1 MRKVLGRL
9 FGERES
15 APAALP
21 SRLMHLPED
30 FRSPAR
36 MAVYSGPAEEDSW
49 PALYLARM
57 IERTYGETDLSIIC
71 RSTDGWLFDMLHWKP
86 RILPYEARPSLDAL
100 APGSAFDE
108 GTILFHPYLSMDPAA
123 AALMASSGAGIRVS
137 PAVEGHPC
145 LSIQIRT
152 GTTLYPTVIHRM
164 CAALGMETDA
174 TWKPLIPRQIQ
185 DRVSALMAPVSG
197 RALPYIAATSRAV
210 AILEKSRAEIP
221 LRTITIAGK
230 NVDMA
235 GQDRETRV
243 AVIAG
248 ASAVITD
255 SPGLWADARAMGVP
269 AAGLDP
275 SGTFMPWTGDTPSRT
290 EKEFVEAWEQLLR
303 RGW

>member
-9 FGERES
+9 FGEKE
-15 APAALP
+15 APPAGQL
-21 SRLMHLPED
+21 SRIMHLPED
-30 FRSPAR
+30 FRSPSR
-36 MAVYSGPAEEDSW
+36 MAVYSGPAEEDAW

-86 RILPYEARPSLDAL
+86 RIVPYDVRPSLDAL
-100 APGSAFDE
+100 PEGSAFDE
-108 GTILFHPYLSMDPAA
+108 GTILFHPYLSLDPAA
-123 AALMASSGAGIRVS
+123 VALISSSGAGIRVS
-137 PAVEGHPC
+137 PAVDGHPC

-152 GTTLYPTVIHRM
+152 GTDIYPTVIHRM
-164 CAALGMETDA
+164 CASLGLEYDEA
-174 TWKPLIPRQIQ
+174 WKPMIPRQVQ

-197 RALPYIAATSRAV
+197 RALPYIAATARAV
-210 AILEKSRAEIP
+210 VILEKSRAEIP

-230 NVDMA
+230 NADMA
-235 GQDRETRV
+235 VQDRETRV

-255 SPGLWADARAMGVP
+255 STVLWADARALGVP

-275 SGTFMPWTGDTPSRT
+275 SGAFMSWTGDAPSRT